1 MFLTIILF
9 IFLGFWLLGLV
20 GRWSLRWWLA
30 KKQREFQEQFGGGQQ
45 TGTAGEH
52 GGWRGFYTNFGGKN
66 AAGRKKKR
74 EGEVTVTRTVRQS
87 EYQVRKGV
95 GDYVEYEE
103 VSSETTTTET
113 TYEK

>member
-9 IFLGFWLLGLV
+9 LFLGFWLLSV
-20 GRWSLRWWLA
+20 IGRLSLRWWIA
-30 KKQREFQEQFGGGQQ
+30 KKQREFQEQFGGG
-45 TGTAGEH
+45 G
-52 GGWRGFYTNFGGKN
+52 
-66 AAGRKKKR
+66 AAGGTGDRSRRKRRR

-103 VSSETTTTET
+103 ITSETTTT
-113 TYEK
+113 YEA